1 MFHVKHETR
10 RFKIK
15 DVKKLRSKIKW
26 RKQDIENVRNVV
38 RQFNRKL
45 TMTERKHPETKGKL
59 PDRLT
64 VADVMKQIQ
73 TRKDYNKLVNSYK
86 RFYQRKDSTNLIS
99 NKNGLEVTKWEKR
112 EAEINLRAVNRKRA
126 ARRKS
131 SGATTFTGTM
141 GKLDDMHLNKRHYD
155 FDSFSSKSLWD
166 SFKKSVDR
174 ETLSQWD
181 FDKMSVWYG
190 NLRKAINN
198 QFGND
203 RGLNDTLDRINPE
216 KLLEAFFINPFID
229 FDYVYDK
236 WQEIEKRY
244 SKLEIELNKLI
255 RDNELSIEPESIP
268 DYLRKNKELQD
279 DLIKRYREIVK
290 DV

>member
-1 MFHVKHETR
+1 MQP
-10 RFKIK
+10 
-15 DVKKLRSKIKW
+15 KIKW

-59 PDRLT
+59 PERLT
-64 VADVMKQIQ
+64 VAEVMKQIQ

-86 RFYQRKDSTNLIS
+86 RFYQRKDSIDLIS

-126 ARRKS
+126 ARRKAT
-131 SGATTFTGTM
+131 GATTFTGTM

-166 SFKKSVDR
+166 SFKKSVRD
-174 ETLSQWD
+174 ETLSSWD
-181 FDKMSVWYG
+181 FDKKSIWYG

-198 QFGND
+198 QFGENNE
-203 RGLNDTLDRINPE
+203 LNDILDRIDPE
-216 KLLEAFFINPFID
+216 ILLKEFFKNPFISFD
-229 FDYVYDK
+229 FIYDNY
-236 WQEIEKRY
+236 QAIEKRFN
-244 SKLEIELNKLI
+244 KLERELTDI
-255 RDNELSIEPESIP
+255 MTDSELSIGPEFIP
-268 DYLRKNKELQD
+268 DYLKKNKEMQD
-279 DLIKRYREIVK
+279 TLLKRYDEIVR
-290 DV
+290 D

>member
-1 MFHVKHETR
+1 MKHGAL
-10 RFKIK
+10 KLK
-15 DVKKLRSKIKW
+15 DVKKLQSKIKW

-99 NKNGLEVTKWEKR
+99 NKNGLEITKWEKR

-126 ARRKS
+126 ARRKAT
-131 SGATTFTGTM
+131 GATTFTGTM

-166 SFKKSVDR
+166 SFKKSVER

-203 RGLNDTLDRINPE
+203 TELNDTLDRINPE
-216 KLLEAFFINPFID
+216 TLLEAFFINPFID

-236 WQEIEKRY
+236 WQEIAKRY

-255 RDNELSIEPESIP
+255 RDNELSIDSESIP
-268 DYLRKNKELQD
+268 DYLKKNKEMQD
-279 DLIKRYREIVK
+279 ALIQRYNEIVR
-290 DV
+290 D

>member
-1 MFHVKHETR
+1 MQP
-10 RFKIK
+10 
-15 DVKKLRSKIKW
+15 KIKW

-45 TMTERKHPETKGKL
+45 TMTERKHPEMKGKL
-59 PDRLT
+59 PERLT
-64 VADVMKQIQ
+64 VADVMKLIQ

-126 ARRKS
+126 ARRKA

-166 SFKKSVDR
+166 SFKKSVRD
-174 ETLSQWD
+174 ETLSSWD
-181 FDKMSVWYG
+181 FDKRSIWYG

-198 QFGND
+198 QFGENNE
-203 RGLNDTLDRINPE
+203 LNDILDRIDPE
-216 KLLEAFFINPFID
+216 ILLYEFFKNPFID
-229 FDYVYDK
+229 FYFIYDDHQTK
-236 WQEIEKRY
+236 EKRFN
-244 SKLEIELNKLI
+244 KIERELTDI
-255 RDNELSIEPESIP
+255 MIDSELSIDPESIP
-268 DYLRKNKELQD
+268 DYLKKNKEMQD
-279 DLIKRYREIVK
+279 ALLKRYDEIVR
-290 DV
+290 D

>member
-10 RFKIK
+10 RFKLK
-15 DVKKLRSKIKW
+15 DVKKLQPKIKW

-45 TMTERKHPETKGKL
+45 TMTERRHPETKGKL
-59 PDRLT
+59 PERLT
-64 VADVMKQIQ
+64 VADVMKQIK

-166 SFKKSVDR
+166 SFKKSVRD
-174 ETLSQWD
+174 ETLSSWD
-181 FDKMSVWYG
+181 FDKRSIWYG

-198 QFGND
+198 QFGENNE
-203 RGLNDTLDRINPE
+203 LNDILDRIDPE
-216 KLLEAFFINPFID
+216 ILLDEFFKNPFID
-229 FDYVYDK
+229 FYFIYDNH
-236 WQEIEKRY
+236 QTNEKRFN
-244 SKLEIELNKLI
+244 KLERELTDITVNS
-255 RDNELSIEPESIP
+255 ELSIDPESIP
-268 DYLRKNKELQD
+268 DYLKKNKEMQD
-279 DLIKRYREIVK
+279 ALIQRYNEIVR
-290 DV
+290 D